1 MPSSA
6 GGGAPELKPMEEL
19 VAGEFADVAFSAVI
33 CGGVG
38 GLPDRMLCQVCGLL
52 NLAE

>member
-19 VAGEFADVAFSAVI
+19 VAGEFADVAFSVVT
-33 CGGVG
+33 CGGFR
-38 GLPDRMLCQVCGLL
+38 GLLDRMLCQVCGLL
-52 NLAE
+52 SLAE